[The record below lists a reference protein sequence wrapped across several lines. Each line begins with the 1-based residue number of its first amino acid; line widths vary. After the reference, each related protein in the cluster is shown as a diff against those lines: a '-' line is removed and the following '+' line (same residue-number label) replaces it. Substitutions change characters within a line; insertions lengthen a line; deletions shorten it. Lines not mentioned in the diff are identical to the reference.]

1 MSCIFFFFLIA
12 VVFERENLSTN
23 VGYRRLLAAKAAQD
37 KPENFALGL
46 WFGWAGLL
54 GALQD
59 FLGRR
64 G

>member
-1 MSCIFFFFLIA
+1 MIA
-12 VVFERENLSTN
+12 VVFERETLSAN
-23 VGYRRLLAAKAAQD
+23 VGYRRLLAAKVAQN

>member
-1 MSCIFFFFLIA
+1 M
-12 VVFERENLSTN
+12 FERETLSTN
-23 VGYRRLLAAKAAQD
+23 VGYRRLLAAKVAQD
-37 KPENFALGL
+37 KPANFALGF